1 MTQIIVFASEKAYLC
16 VVMAENYT
24 YVPGAQY
31 PFQYKYEHMA
41 VTTDCI
47 IFTYEDRN
55 LKVLLIRRGL
65 DPFKGEWVVKGPV
78 QTTIKRDIAFTDFS
92 LDHTHFEHKGKH
104 YFLWAQKT
112 NNISDIFIAQLSDP
126 WTLCTPAVRL
136 SHPEYNWEL
145 HGFPVDE
152 GPGIIKH
159 GDKIFL
165 TFSGSGTD
173 ALYCVGLLY
182 ADADADL
189 LDPTSWTKVPYP
201 VFQSSTA
208 TGQFGLGHN
217 SFTKSDDDSEDF
229 IIYHGR
235 QEARYLVEED
245 YQPLY
250 DAGRNAT
257 VGKIYWNK
265 EGFPDFSVPSASI
278 AGTPEALQVA
288 AKVTVI

>member
-1 MTQIIVFASEKAYLC
+1 MRPHCLEC
-16 VVMAENYT
+16 CD
-24 YVPGAQY
+24 P
-31 PFQYKYEHMA
+31 
-41 VTTDCI
+41 
-47 IFTYEDRN
+47 
-55 LKVLLIRRGL
+55 

-78 QTTIKRDIAFTDFS
+78 QTTIKGDIAFTDFS

-278 AGTPEALQVA
+278 AGTPEALQVT

>member
-1 MTQIIVFASEKAYLC
+1 MKKRFFLSKVYQPFTAPVTIPSIKYLWKHRKITRIGII
-16 VVMAENYT
+16 
-24 YVPGAQY
+24 P
-31 PFQYKYEHMA
+31 
-41 VTTDCI
+41 
-47 IFTYEDRN
+47 
-55 LKVLLIRRGL
+55 
-65 DPFKGEWVVKGPV
+65 
-78 QTTIKRDIAFTDFS
+78 
-92 LDHTHFEHKGKH
+92 
-104 YFLWAQKT
+104 
-112 NNISDIFIAQLSDP
+112 NIE
-126 WTLCTPAVRL
+126 PA
-136 SHPEYNWEL
+136 
-145 HGFPVDE
+145 
-152 GPGIIKH
+152 IKH